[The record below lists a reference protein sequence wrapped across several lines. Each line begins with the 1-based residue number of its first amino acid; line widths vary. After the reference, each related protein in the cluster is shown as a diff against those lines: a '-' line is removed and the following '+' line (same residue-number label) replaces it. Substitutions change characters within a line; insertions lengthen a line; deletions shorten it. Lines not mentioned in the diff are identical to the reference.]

1 MKSPEPSQ
9 AIYQIFS
16 PLFRKHAHLLV
27 YWGYTDAHHRMS
39 PGDEEP
45 AITGFITEAID
56 NRFRTQKNPPRWY
69 NYYFVKD
76 DSPIKAEERVGRER
90 LRLDII
96 IGTTWKERPEYCFE
110 AKRLRKNGF
119 SVSKY
124 VGAGGMGCFISGL
137 YASRYQ
143 EAAML
148 GYVQSDSVEHW
159 RDKVRREIDKK
170 ADNLRLMSL
179 QRDEKI
185 IGAFPSEWISTHH
198 RKNIGHPIT
207 IFHILLKC
215 Y

>member
-9 AIYQIFS
+9 AIFQTFS
-16 PLFRKHAHLLV
+16 PFFRRHAHLLI
-27 YWGYTDAHHRMS
+27 YLGYTDSHHRMKS
-39 PGDEEP
+39 NDKEP
-45 AITGFITEAID
+45 AITGFITEAIN

-69 NYYFVKD
+69 NHYSVKD
-76 DSPIKAEERVGRER
+76 DPPIEAEGRVGGER

-96 IGTTWKERPEYCFE
+96 IEATWKGRPEYCFE

-119 SVSKY
+119 PSSKY
-124 VGAGGMGCFISGL
+124 VGESGMGCFINGL

-148 GYVQSDSVEHW
+148 GYVQSDSVEQW
-159 RDKVRREIDKK
+159 RNKIRGEIDKK
-170 ADNLRLMSL
+170 AKELRLIPP
-179 QRDEKI
+179 QRNEKI
-185 IGAFPSEWISTHH
+185 IDTFPFEWTSEHRRENIS
-198 RKNIGHPIT
+198 HPIT